1 MLVECLMIMLAC
13 CIATAIIVPTAKKFD
28 KWKKEMDAE
37 WKE

>member
-1 MLVECLMIMLAC
+1 MLVECLTILIAC
-13 CIATAIIVPTAKKFD
+13 AVGTAIIVPTAKKFD